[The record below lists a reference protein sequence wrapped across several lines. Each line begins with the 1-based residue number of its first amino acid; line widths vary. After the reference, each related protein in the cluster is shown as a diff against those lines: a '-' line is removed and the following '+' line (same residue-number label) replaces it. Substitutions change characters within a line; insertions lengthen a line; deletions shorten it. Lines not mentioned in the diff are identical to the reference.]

1 MTDYDATI
9 HEAAADLARRLND
22 NQGGDSLAYAR
33 HLGDGVLD
41 AGDSLRK
48 RRGCDPGEVRVLVEA
63 DEDSGKLSACVVTL
77 WYRDGEPAADEMHA
91 EGLALDDVTGL
102 RAVIDAAVGEP

>member
-1 MTDYDATI
+1 MNDLDATI
-9 HEAAADLARRLND
+9 HDAAADLARRLND

-41 AGDSLRK
+41 AGESLRK
-48 RRGCDPGEVRVLVEA
+48 RLGCDPGEIRVLVEA
-63 DEDSGKLSACVVTL
+63 DDGKLTACVVTL

-91 EGLALDDVTGL
+91 EGLDLDDVTGI
-102 RAVIDAAVGEP
+102 RAAIDAAVGAP